1 MAVPYTFGSAT
12 TSIPL
17 SQLDSNFATTIT
29 LGNTAIQLG
38 NTVTTLNNMTLA
50 NVTISSGTSN
60 LATTAITNGTS
71 NVTIASSGGN
81 IAMATNGATAITV
94 DTSQNVGIGTTS
106 LNSSNSSRSLSLNGA
121 TDVAYELKSG
131 GTFSGVLYH
140 DGTTLTAKNVVNGA
154 FAFGTNN
161 TERMRIDSS
170 GSLLLGTTTAPT
182 TGGFYRSIA
191 SFKQLND
198 SGFTSG
204 IQLEASGNTNV
215 LGIGY
220 NGDTFQFGQSYRSTG
235 GYVGLS
241 FNTSNSER
249 VRITTGGYFK
259 ASSEGSYLTPA
270 SHHELR
276 GAGANSYELVISN
289 TNATPLSEYI
299 TDIRFTANTPNNGNA
314 RFLACTDPTNEKAAI
329 LSSGGFLSRNNSYG
343 TYSDIKLKENIV
355 NASPKLADVMR
366 LQVRNFNFKTNPEA
380 KQIGF
385 IAQEFE
391 QVFPAM
397 VDESQDRA
405 QDGTV
410 LDETTKSIK
419 TSVLVPILVKAIQ
432 ELKAI
437 VDAQATEIEALKAK
451 VGA

>member
-1 MAVPYTFGSAT
+1 MT
-12 TSIPL
+12 
-17 SQLDSNFATTIT
+17 TTINASASAG
-29 LGNTAIQLG
+29 LVQTA
-38 NTVTTLNNMTLA
+38 
-50 NVTISSGTSN
+50 
-60 LATTAITNGTS
+60 
-71 NVTIASSGGN
+71 
-81 IAMATNGATAITV
+81 
-94 DTSQNVGIGTTS
+94 DTSTILQLQTASTAALTITAAQNVGIGTSSPQRKLSIVGTDGATGQTEGNSRTS
-106 LNSSNSSRSLSLNGA
+106 LFLDNNGA
-121 TDVAYELKSG
+121 NYLSIFTGTSG
-131 GTFSGVLYH
+131 DGGVLFS
-140 DGTTLTAKNVVNGA
+140 DNGS
-154 FAFGTNN
+154 NN
-161 TERMRIDSS
+161 GGMVYETSNDALYFRSNNAERMRIDSS

-259 ASSEGSYLTPA
+259 ASSEGSYLTSA

-343 TYSDIKLKENIV
+343 TYSDIKLKENVV
-355 NASPKLADVMR
+355 NASPKLDDVMR

-397 VDESQDRA
+397 VDESQDRG

-410 LDETTKSIK
+410 LEETTKSIK

-437 VDAQATEIEALKAK
+437 NDTQAETINALTARIVALESK
-451 VGA
+451 

>member
-1 MAVPYTFGSAT
+1 LT
-12 TSIPL
+12 
-17 SQLDSNFATTIT
+17 TTINASASAG
-29 LGNTAIQLG
+29 LVQTA
-38 NTVTTLNNMTLA
+38 
-50 NVTISSGTSN
+50 
-60 LATTAITNGTS
+60 
-71 NVTIASSGGN
+71 
-81 IAMATNGATAITV
+81 
-94 DTSQNVGIGTTS
+94 DTSTILQLQTASTAALTITAAQNVGIGTSSPQRKLSIVGTDGATGQTEGNSRTS
-106 LNSSNSSRSLSLNGA
+106 LFLDNNGA
-121 TDVAYELKSG
+121 NYLSIFTGTSG
-131 GTFSGVLYH
+131 DGGVLFS
-140 DGTTLTAKNVVNGA
+140 DNGS
-154 FAFGTNN
+154 NN
-161 TERMRIDSS
+161 GGMVYETSNDALYFRSNNAERMRIDSS

-259 ASSEGSYLTPA
+259 ASSEGSYLTSA

-343 TYSDIKLKENIV
+343 TYSDIKLKENVV
-355 NASPKLADVMR
+355 NASPKLDDVMR

-397 VDESQDRA
+397 VDESQDRG

-410 LDETTKSIK
+410 LEETTKSIK

-437 VDAQATEIEALKAK
+437 NDTQAETINALTARIVALESK
-451 VGA
+451 